1 MFTFKHCFGRCYW
14 HSAALLNL
22 STLTPLV
29 LSYGCLCPA
38 SSSSSSSSS
47 ASPMSPSCLRAT
59 LAAAPALLEGPCE
72 PSGPVT
78 SHQCRA
84 GMRRGLGPGW
94 GHHSGGGGGA
104 LVVVAG
110 GAGAR
115 LGRGGK
121 IMLMSCPR
129 HPLWLG
135 GHGHWGTERASGCAS
150 PEVTVPDQNHTELLL
165 IKWLSVHPVVSQ
177 HYTTTNPLPLHKKT
191 PVKRYRLAIETA
203 TLPLY
208 LLLLLPATVNKY
220 GTWYW
225 RCSIPSPFPSP
236 LLVERSPLHT
246 KQSITDSLISNYA
259 L

>member
-1 MFTFKHCFGRCYW
+1 MVVCALHPPRPLPPPPPPLRSPPAVCVRLWLQPQHYWRGRVNRPVRSPRISVGLEC
-14 HSAALLNL
+14 AVALALAGDT
-22 STLTPLV
+22 TL
-29 LSYGCLCPA
+29 
-38 SSSSSSSSS
+38 
-47 ASPMSPSCLRAT
+47 
-59 LAAAPALLEGPCE
+59 
-72 PSGPVT
+72 
-78 SHQCRA
+78 
-84 GMRRGLGPGW
+84 
-94 GHHSGGGGGA
+94 GGGGGA

-110 GAGAR
+110 WAGAR

-208 LLLLLPATVNKY
+208 LPLLLPATVNKY

>member
-1 MFTFKHCFGRCYW
+1 MPCILLVLFLLLLRLSHLPQL
-14 HSAALLNL
+14 SACDSGCSP
-22 STLTPLV
+22 STTGGAVWTVRSGHLASVSGWNAPWPWPWLGTPL
-29 LSYGCLCPA
+29 
-38 SSSSSSSSS
+38 
-47 ASPMSPSCLRAT
+47 
-59 LAAAPALLEGPCE
+59 
-72 PSGPVT
+72 
-78 SHQCRA
+78 
-84 GMRRGLGPGW
+84 W
-94 GHHSGGGGGA
+94 GGRGA

-110 GAGAR
+110 WAGAR

-121 IMLMSCPR
+121 IMLMSRPR

-135 GHGHWGTERASGCAS
+135 GHGHWGTERAGGCAS

-208 LLLLLPATVNKY
+208 LPLLLPATVNKY